1 MNIKDIQILKT
12 HTSFIYQDQS
22 NFMTILTLTNIIGD
36 WRGFIFMLNQ
46 IFSPFRDQHLYAD
59 MIVFVADKLQFI
71 IFKDIGQMLKTGI
84 ISEIKDILIK
94 QMLNDYVQ
102 ARKCQY
108 C

>member
-1 MNIKDIQILKT
+1 
-12 HTSFIYQDQS
+12 
-22 NFMTILTLTNIIGD
+22 MTILTLTKIIGD

-46 IFSPFRDQHLYAD
+46 ILSPFRDQHLYAD
-59 MIVFVADKLQFI
+59 MIVFVADKLQLI

>member
-1 MNIKDIQILKT
+1 
-12 HTSFIYQDQS
+12 
-22 NFMTILTLTNIIGD
+22 MTILTLTNIIGD

-71 IFKDIGQMLKTGI
+71 IFKDIWQMLKTGI

>member
-12 HTSFIYQDQS
+12 QTSFIYQDQS
-22 NFMTILTLTNIIGD
+22 NLHDNLTKIIGD

-71 IFKDIGQMLKTGI
+71 IFKAIGQMLKTGI